1 MKRPKTRVY
10 IAATVDGFIARP
22 DDRIDWLAHETHGDD
37 YGWAP
42 FRESI
47 DTLIIGRR
55 TYEQVLSFGMEWPYK
70 GLTTVVWSRTL
81 TNDDIP
87 ESLRAEKVEVSGL
100 PPDALLSHL
109 GERGQKHAWVD
120 GGRALQTFL
129 AAGLVDILTVTRIPV
144 LIGEGIPLFGALP
157 ADLHLE
163 HLETQAF
170 ASSVVQSTY
179 AVHTEPPAIEVVAT
193 PSTPPDTADGEP
205 DAP

>member
-10 IAATVDGFIARP
+10 IAATVDGFIARL

-37 YGWAP
+37 YGWVP

-70 GLTTVVWSRTL
+70 GLTTVVWSRSL
-81 TNDDIP
+81 SNDDVP
-87 ESLRAEKVEVSGL
+87 KALRAEKVEISAL
-100 PPDALLSHL
+100 APEALLNDL
-109 GERGQKHAWVD
+109 GERGLKHAWVD
-120 GGRALQTFL
+120 GGRTLQTFL
-129 AAGLVDILTVTRIPV
+129 AEGLVDVITVTRIPI

-163 HLETQAF
+163 HLSTDTF

-179 AVHTEPPAIEVVAT
+179 AVHTEPTAAEMSIPTEAEAPPNEAEAT
-193 PSTPPDTADGEP
+193 
-205 DAP
+205 